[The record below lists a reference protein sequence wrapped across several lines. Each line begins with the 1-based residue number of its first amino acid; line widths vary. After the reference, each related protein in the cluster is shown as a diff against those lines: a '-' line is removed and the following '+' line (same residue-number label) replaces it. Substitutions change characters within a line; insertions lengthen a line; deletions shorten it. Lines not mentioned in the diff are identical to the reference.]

1 MNDIFFDH
9 QPQTPKKPS
18 FLPYVAVALI
28 SSVVGGMVA
37 VWGVTGLTPEQLKNS
52 TSGVMVNQV
61 AKAESTDSAKPVAVD
76 YKGVEPTVAIAEQVG
91 PAVVGIINKGNYYR
105 FSTMV
110 EQGSGSGVIIDKA
123 GYIVTNAHVIE
134 GAKEVEV
141 SLNDGR
147 NVSAKIIG
155 VDSKTDLAVLKIEA
169 DNLVVASLGDS
180 SKLKVGELAIAIGN
194 PLGEKFAGSVTTG
207 VISALNRNL
216 LIGEKTMQVIQTDAA
231 INPGNSGGA
240 LVNSKGQVVGINSA
254 KIAIEGVE
262 GMGFSIPINDAR
274 PIINEL
280 IQYGYVSRPW
290 IGIEGATIDDETA
303 AYYKLPKGVYV
314 TKVVN
319 FGPASQAGL
328 RAGDVITKIGD
339 QDIKDMDGVLNILNR
354 KRPKDKLDVVI
365 VRDGNKMTVNL
376 QLGEYTDS
384 SRQ

>member
-1 MNDIFFDH
+1 MNDLFYDQ
-9 QPQTPKKPS
+9 QPKKSSKPS
-18 FLPYVAVALI
+18 FLPYVAVALV

-37 VWGVTGLTPEQLKNS
+37 IWGVTGLTPQQLSESNPKAI
-52 TSGVMVNQV
+52 VDQV
-61 AKAESTDSAKPVAVD
+61 DTKKSIDDAQAVTID
-76 YKGVEPTVAIAEQVG
+76 YKGSEPTVAIAEQVG
-91 PAVVGIINKGNYYR
+91 PAVVGITNKANYYG
-105 FSTMV
+105 FNSMV

-123 GYIVTNAHVIE
+123 GYIVTNTHVVE

-141 SLNDGR
+141 TLNDGR
-147 NVSAKIIG
+147 NVSAKIVG

-169 DNLVVASLGDS
+169 DKLVVAPLGDS
-180 SKLKVGELAIAIGN
+180 NKIKVGELAIAIGN

-207 VISALNRNL
+207 VISALNRSI

-240 LVNSKGQVVGINSA
+240 LVNAKGQVVGINSA
-254 KIAIEGVE
+254 KIAVEGVE

-290 IGIEGATIDDETA
+290 LGIEGATIDDESA

-314 TKVVN
+314 TKVVT

-328 RAGDVITKIGD
+328 RAGDVITKMAGE
-339 QDIKDMDGVLNILNR
+339 DIKDMDGILNILNR
-354 KRPKDKLDVVI
+354 KRPKDKLDLVL
-365 VRDGNKMTVNL
+365 VREGKQITVNL

-384 SRQ
+384 NR